1 MTQIGS
7 FDLERKAAVVAVIL
21 EKPLEASKKRQPK
34 KELIFSKSGWI
45 YWE

>member
-21 EKPLEASKKRQPK
+21 EKPLEASKKGSRK
-34 KELIFSKSGWI
+34 RS
-45 YWE
+45 